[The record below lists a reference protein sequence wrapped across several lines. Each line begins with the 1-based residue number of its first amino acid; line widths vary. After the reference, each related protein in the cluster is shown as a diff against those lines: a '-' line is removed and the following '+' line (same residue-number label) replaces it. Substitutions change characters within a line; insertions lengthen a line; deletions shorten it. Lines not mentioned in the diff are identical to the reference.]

1 MKDCLQ
7 LYINGVLLAEID
19 LCMPEHNGQLSFEQN
34 CNIRYAYLEY
44 EREKFRIKHLRKI
57 LKFQNEYEIYFKA
70 ESKMNYE
77 TDFSIERRFGK

>member
-1 MKDCLQ
+1 MLQ
-7 LYINGVLLAEID
+7 LYIQGQLISEMD
-19 LCMPEHNGQLSFEQN
+19 LCMPEHNEGLSFEQN

-57 LKFQNEYEIYFKA
+57 LKFPNEYEIYFRV

-77 TDFSIERRFGK
+77 TDFLIERRFGK